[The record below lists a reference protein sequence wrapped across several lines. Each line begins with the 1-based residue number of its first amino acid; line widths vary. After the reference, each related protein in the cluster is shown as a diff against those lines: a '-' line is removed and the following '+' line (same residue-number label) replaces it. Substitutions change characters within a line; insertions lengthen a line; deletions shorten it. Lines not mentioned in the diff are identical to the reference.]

1 MSQYRDTRRAED
13 GADEDHPLL
22 PEENLNKARGER
34 EREKER
40 GYIQGGA

>member
-22 PEENLNKARGER
+22 REENLNKARGER
-34 EREKER
+34 ER